1 LISNIRSY
9 DDKVSGDD
17 GPIASVFIRFDQRYY
32 IYNRQ
37 VYSILNMLGDVGGL
51 QQALYMIGLL
61 VLSYFTKRL
70 FVSQL
75 LKELYQTK
83 FNRGVAS

>member
-1 LISNIRSY
+1 MAEEE
-9 DDKVSGDD
+9 GF
-17 GPIASVFIRFDQRYY
+17 IASVYIRFDQRYY

-61 VLSYFTKRL
+61 FLSYFTKRL
-70 FVSQL
+70 FISQL

>member
-1 LISNIRSY
+1 M
-9 DDKVSGDD
+9 
-17 GPIASVFIRFDQRYY
+17 DQFAFFLLKDAPSW

-37 VYSILNMLGDVGGL
+37 VYSIMNMLGDVGGL

-61 VLSYFTKRL
+61 MVSYFSKRL

-83 FNRGVAS
+83 FIRGAVS

>member
-1 LISNIRSY
+1 MTEEEGL
-9 DDKVSGDD
+9 
-17 GPIASVFIRFDQRYY
+17 IASVYIRFDQRYY

-61 VLSYFTKRL
+61 FLSYFTKRL

>member
-1 LISNIRSY
+1 
-9 DDKVSGDD
+9 
-17 GPIASVFIRFDQRYY
+17 
-32 IYNRQ
+32 
-37 VYSILNMLGDVGGL
+37 MLGDVGGL

-61 VLSYFTKRL
+61 IVSYFSKRL

-83 FNRGVAS
+83 FIRGAVS